1 MAARVAVKTML
12 LHCAAAIARTIPPA
26 AQECNH
32 DILKF
37 IQVTISNYYLYA
49 TTKKDKDTQIY

>member
-26 AQECNH
+26 AQECKH
-32 DILKF
+32 DEIHTGDHIKLLPLCY
-37 IQVTISNYYLYA
+37 N
-49 TTKKDKDTQIY
+49 